1 MSWWSLSSAEPKRKN
16 KFYVSFGT
24 GGILYSVSS
33 VTKPAV
39 TIESKEYRL
48 INHFYKY
55 PGIPKWEDVSMKL
68 VDAGFM
74 GGDEIVLGGKNL
86 SGNERNTSK
95 TLYEMLLASGYVN
108 QNPKTTAGATETA
121 LPSPSSSPADPNR
134 LARVVSPEKAAMIDR
149 SFGSQQQASD
159 GSQFKIYQVNGAGK
173 ATEIWTLYNPMITKI
188 SWGDLDYSSD
198 DLVEY
203 SLDIAYDWAELTEE
217 ELKKQ

>member
-1 MSWWSLSSAEPKRKN
+1 MVTFVCRTKKKKQILCI
-16 KFYVSFGT
+16 FGT

-33 VTKPAV
+33 VTKP
-39 TIESKEYRL
+39 TIIIESKEYRL

-55 PGIPKWEDVSMKL
+55 PGIPKWEDISMKL
-68 VDAGFM
+68 VDAGSW
-74 GGDEIVLGGKNL
+74 GGDDVVLGGTVIK
-86 SGNERNTSK
+86 GFKRNTSK

-108 QNPKTTAGATETA
+108 QNPNTTAGATETA
-121 LPSPSSSPADPNR
+121 LPDPSSSPADPNR

-159 GSQFKIYQVNGAGK
+159 GSQFKIYQVNGEGK
-173 ATEIWTLYNPMITKI
+173 PTEIWTLYNPMITKI
-188 SWGDLDYSSD
+188 SWGDLDYSSN

-217 ELKKQ
+217 EEEKE